1 MRATA
6 QENQLR
12 AVRSEIAERCYRWA
26 AKDARREIEDDCV
39 LLRTVK
45 SQAAYRFLEMI
56 EPMRKNERLK
66 LVTAL
71 VRRFHIGGPASASRV
86 STAEDQLLIAKYLE
100 YDDTE
105 VLPGLRAKSLI
116 IRDGG
121 TKRLATG
128 PTSSRVPKIDRAAL
142 HSAIVEKLRP
152 VCGGKL
158 VDLGPGSS
166 LFESPV
172 GPWIVSTQFS
182 TASRFRHFDYW
193 HRIMVPEGIIVGEG
207 ISILRWLGISGM
219 SSWTLKNESEV
230 EGAVADLAGICSHFL
245 RSVPLL
251 LRGIRPPI
259 PNAAE

>member
-1 MRATA
+1 MRPTA

-26 AKDARREIEDDCV
+26 VKDARRELDDDCV
-39 LLRTVK
+39 LLRTVQ
-45 SQAAYRFLEMI
+45 SQAAYRFLEII
-56 EPMRKNERLK
+56 ETMHKNERLK

-71 VRRFHIGGPASASRV
+71 VSRFHMGGPASASRV
-86 STAEDQLLIAKYLE
+86 LTAEDQLLIAEYLE
-100 YDDTE
+100 YEDAE
-105 VLPGLRAKSLI
+105 VLPGLKAKSLI

-142 HSAIVEKLRP
+142 HSGIVEKLRS

-166 LFESPV
+166 FFESPV

-219 SSWTLKNESEV
+219 STWTLKSELEV
-230 EGAVADLAGICSHFL
+230 EGATADLAGVCSHFL
-245 RSVPLL
+245 QAAPLL
-251 LRGIRPPI
+251 LSGLEPPTLKKH
-259 PNAAE
+259 